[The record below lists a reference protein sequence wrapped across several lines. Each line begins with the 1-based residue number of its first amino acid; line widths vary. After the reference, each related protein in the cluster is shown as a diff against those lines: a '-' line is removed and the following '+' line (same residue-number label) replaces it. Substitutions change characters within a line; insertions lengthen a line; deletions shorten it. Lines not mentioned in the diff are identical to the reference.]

1 MVPKVLDHQKHE
13 LSGGTTILARPLD
26 SNDIVTVYA
35 ALPMGALYE
44 ADDEA
49 GISQLLQSV
58 LPRGTARRSA
68 NAFQDRLAELGAEL
82 DASAGTDVGSVTL
95 KATAATWEPAAE
107 LFLEA
112 LTEPAFPE
120 DEVASEVEQTL
131 GALEARED
139 ELMTR
144 ALDLFREVFYGDHP
158 YHKPAIGYRETVREV
173 DRDQVL
179 AAAHR
184 FYRPTPPVVTAVGRF
199 DIDRL
204 LAMFESTLGPLPTGP
219 PRARPPAAEPGGGT
233 ERIALDR
240 DAAYLVYGFPA
251 PDYTHPDYPIARLID
266 AVLGGSMSSRLFIE
280 LREKRSLAYQVSTLY
295 SDRLDGSFLAGYI
308 VTDPDRVEEAAR
320 GLAAEFSRIVTEPI
334 GADELSAAKHYLQGR
349 FLLGVET
356 NMAQASR
363 LAAYEVYG
371 LGHDFGDKWMAE
383 VQSVTAEQ
391 VRAVVERWLTGSP
404 TCAWVVRTGTP
415 EFEL

>member
-1 MVPKVLDHQKHE
+1 MVLDHRKHK

-26 SNDIVTVYA
+26 GNDIVAVYA
-35 ALPMGALYE
+35 ALPMGTLYE
-44 ADDEA
+44 ADEEA
-49 GISQLLQSV
+49 GISQLVQSV
-58 LPRGTARRSA
+58 LPRGTERRSA

-112 LTEPAFPE
+112 LTEPAFAE

-184 FYRPTPPVVTAVGRF
+184 FYRPTPRVVTAVGRF

-204 LAMFESTLGPLPTGP
+204 LAMFESTLGPLPTGL

-233 ERIALDR
+233 QRIALDR

-251 PDYTHPDYPIARLID
+251 PDYTHPDYPIARLVD

-334 GADELSAAKHYLQGR
+334 GADELSAAKHYLRGR

-383 VQSVTAEQ
+383 VQAVTAAQ

>member
-1 MVPKVLDHQKHE
+1 MVLDHQKHQ
-13 LSGGTTILARPLD
+13 LSGGTTILTRPLD
-26 SNDIVTVYA
+26 ANDIVALYA
-35 ALPMGALYE
+35 AIPMGSLYE
-44 ADDEA
+44 ADEEA
-49 GISQLLQSV
+49 GISQLVQSV
-58 LPRGTARRSA
+58 LPRGTKQRSA
-68 NAFQDRLAELGAEL
+68 DAFQDRLAELGAEL
-82 DASAGTDVGSVTL
+82 DTSAGTDMGSVTL
-95 KATAATWEPAAE
+95 KATAETWEPAAE

-112 LTEPAFPE
+112 LTEPAFAE

-139 ELMTR
+139 ELVTR
-144 ALDLFREVFYGDHP
+144 ALDLFREAFYGDHP
-158 YHKPAIGYRETVREV
+158 YHKPAIGYRETVRDV

-199 DIDRL
+199 DTDRFL
-204 LAMFESTLGPLPTGP
+204 SMFESTLGRFPIGP
-219 PRARPPAAEPGGGT
+219 PPTRPPAPEPGGGT
-233 ERIALDR
+233 QRLALDR

-251 PDYTHPDYPIARLID
+251 PDYTHADYPIARLIS

-280 LREKRSLAYQVSTLY
+280 LREKRSLAYEVSTFY

-320 GLAAEFSRIVTEPI
+320 GLAAEFNRIVTEPI
-334 GADELSAAKHYLQGR
+334 GADELSAAKHYLRGR

-371 LGHDFGDKWMAE
+371 LGHDFGDKWVAE

-391 VRAVVERWLTGSP
+391 VCAVAKRWLTGAP